1 MSQGQRGRA
10 PGFRLP
16 DEHRYKIKISRIIT
30 NLGEHIEGLREMSPT
45 QVNAANILLRKVMP
59 DLAAIEHSGEVKQ
72 VFAVSPELPTLE
84 EWEAEFGTPKQL
96 DS

>member
-1 MSQGQRGRA
+1 MSQGRRGRA

-16 DEHRYKIKISRIIT
+16 DEHRYKIKTSRIL
-30 NLGEHIEGLREMSPT
+30 NYLDEHLAGKREMSST
-45 QVNAANILLRKVMP
+45 QIAAAVCLLKKVMP

-72 VFAVSPELPTLE
+72 TYIVSPELPND
-84 EWEAEFGTPKQL
+84 EWEAEFVRPTL